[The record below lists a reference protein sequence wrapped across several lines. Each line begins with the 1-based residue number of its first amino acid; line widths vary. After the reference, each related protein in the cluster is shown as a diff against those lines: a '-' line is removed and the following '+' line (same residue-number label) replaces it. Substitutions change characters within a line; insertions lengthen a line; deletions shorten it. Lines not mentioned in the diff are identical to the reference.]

1 MAAAC
6 PGVKDINGDDWIG
19 GKPFSPVS
27 IVDMAFENSQ
37 LTLFGR
43 IVCSPGAFWVADAA
57 DARIEDAWAAAEPV
71 TEARAD
77 WAAAIADEADACFSF
92 LAVYKIGT

>member
-1 MAAAC
+1 LIIKKYTERLKSKDPTTAPITMAAAC

-43 IVCSPGAFWVADAA
+43 IVCSPGAF
-57 DARIEDAWAAAEPV
+57 
-71 TEARAD
+71 
-77 WAAAIADEADACFSF
+77 
-92 LAVYKIGT
+92 